1 MATLLHRARTGS
13 GSLWQGGAEDVMN
26 SGDEYDI
33 VVLCADEF
41 QPKRSLILRPED
53 KTTLLYAPNDDSG
66 TPLSK
71 AQADIACLTAK
82 RVAQEYKAG
91 KKILVSCMQGRNRS
105 GLVSALSLHLLYG
118 MGGKASKEFIQAKI
132 PYALANTSFNR
143 FLGVIQPRRSA
154 SSIRMTGFRNGRDG
168 RDD

>member
-1 MATLLHRARTGS
+1 MATLLHRARTGT
-13 GSLWQGGAEDVMN
+13 GSLWQGDAEDVMN
-26 SGDEYDI
+26 FGDEYDI

-41 QPKRSLILRPED
+41 QPKRSLILRPQD

-71 AQADIACLTAK
+71 AQADIACRAAK
-82 RVAQEYKAG
+82 QIAHEYRAG

-105 GLVSALSLHLLYG
+105 GLVSALTLHLLYG
-118 MGGKASKEFIQAKI
+118 MSGKESKKFVKDRI
-132 PYALANTSFNR
+132 PNALTNESFNR
-143 FLGVIQPRRSA
+143 FLGIIQPLKYA
-154 SSIRMTGFRNGRDG
+154 SPARMVGFRNGRDG